1 MSSSSEQP
9 VQAVPN
15 PVQAVPHPIGSD
27 QQNSLMLQV
36 SSQERRIAELSKSL
50 DERNGQLVKFQSEKK
65 AEMEAL
71 LTGMK
76 SWLSNLDIKSETHRK
91 EFDNGLDRLVEK
103 SMFDNGM
110 YEPLPFAC
118 KSFYCIHESK

>member
-65 AEMEAL
+65 AEMVNP
-71 LTGMK
+71 K
-76 SWLSNLDIKSETHRK
+76 
-91 EFDNGLDRLVEK
+91 
-103 SMFDNGM
+103 
-110 YEPLPFAC
+110 P
-118 KSFYCIHESK
+118 

>member
-1 MSSSSEQP
+1 MSEQPP
-9 VQAVPN
+9 VQAV
-15 PVQAVPHPIGSD
+15 PVQAVPHPVGSD

-71 LTGMK
+71 LSGMR
-76 SWLSNLDIKSETHRK
+76 SWLGNLDLKSETHRQ
-91 EFDNGLDRLVEK
+91 EFDNGLERLVEK
-103 SMFDNGM
+103 SMFDNGKH
-110 YEPLPFAC
+110 PTLLC
-118 KSFYCIHESK
+118 CIHESK